1 MPSLAE
7 PPFQKYQDWED
18 DTIISGE
25 HVIRSIQEF
34 ESAVKVI
41 KTENGDTFIYAV
53 ASNDEDAKTYKIAIG
68 PIEIVITI
76 DPKKLTAVIEV
87 YAKIPFVGKV
97 QIAKA
102 IGNLRDGVT
111 LKIGFPP
118 FVGGLLT
125 LKLEGKD
132 VVLEYSFDALG
143 LHYGGRMVIFT
154 LP

>member
-1 MPSLAE
+1 MPSLSE
-7 PPFQKYQDWED
+7 PPFQKYQDWEN

-41 KTENGDTFIYAV
+41 KTENGDAFIYAV
-53 ASNDEDAKTYKIAIG
+53 ASNDENAKTFKIVIG

-76 DPKKLTAVIEV
+76 DLKKLTIVIEV
-87 YAKIPFVGKV
+87 YVKIPFVGKV

-102 IGNLRDGVT
+102 VGNLRDGVT